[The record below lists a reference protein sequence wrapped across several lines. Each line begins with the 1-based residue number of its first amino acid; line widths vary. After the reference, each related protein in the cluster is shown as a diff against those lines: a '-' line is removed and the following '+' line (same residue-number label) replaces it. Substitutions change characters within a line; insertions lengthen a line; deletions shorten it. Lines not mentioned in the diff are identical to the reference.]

1 MATTSNTLFGNKF
14 SISALAD
21 SVTDRATK
29 GVLILVLDDATV
41 TPKLYTYNKFKE
53 VVEPY
58 DTKNK
63 GYIATA
69 FSDYKVKK
77 VLVAVGHDD
86 SQGITGSLENTLAL
100 LNKVRVN
107 GYMAVPQL
115 TNEQDKKKV
124 ADFIKAQRNDE
135 DYPLKG
141 VLYNY
146 QADNE
151 GITNFTGTDLGIAD
165 YTSDEYCVDI
175 ACMKCTLGA
184 NENLTN
190 HVAKKVKSCD
200 IKTDADTSVANG
212 ELFLINNGIDIV
224 FSNDVNSLTTIPTGQ
239 NEYLT
244 HARVVDVLDMVK
256 EDINEICNK
265 TITGK
270 MGNSYSNRRTV
281 VANICKYLKSLKG
294 YLSNDDLS
302 FAELDLEATKEYL
315 DSIGF
320 DYSEMDDETIL
331 KQKIGTYVFIKVT
344 VYVMDIMEHINFN
357 IKYQI

>member
-1 MATTSNTLFGNKF
+1 MATTSNTLFGNRF

-21 SVTDRATK
+21 SVTERATK

-41 TPKLYTYNKFKE
+41 TPKLYTYNKLKE
-53 VVEPY
+53 VVENY

-63 GYIATA
+63 GYITTA
-69 FSDYKVKK
+69 FSDYKVRK
-77 VLVAVGHDD
+77 VIVAVGHDA
-86 SQGITGSLENTLAL
+86 SEGITGSLEGSLAL
-100 LNKVRVN
+100 LSKVRVN
-107 GYMAVPQL
+107 GYMVAPQI
-115 TNEQDKKKV
+115 TDNQDKKKV
-124 ADFIKAQRNDE
+124 ADFIKTQRNDE

-146 QADNE
+146 KADNE
-151 GITNFTGTDLGIAD
+151 GITNFTGSDLGID
-165 YTSDEYCVDI
+165 GYTSDEYCVDV

-190 HVAKKVKSCD
+190 HIAKKVKSCD
-200 IKTDADTSVANG
+200 VKVDADASIGNG
-212 ELFLINNGIDIV
+212 ELFLINNGTNIV
-224 FSNDVNSLTTIPTGQ
+224 FSNDVNSLTTIPNGQ
-239 NEYLT
+239 NEFLT
-244 HARVVDVLDMVK
+244 HARVVEVLDLVK
-256 EDINEICNK
+256 EDINEICNR

-281 VANICKYLKSLKG
+281 VANLCKYLKSLKG

-302 FAELDLEATKEYL
+302 FAELDLEATKDYL
-315 DSIGF
+315 DSISF

-331 KQKIGTYVFIKVT
+331 KQKIGTNVFIKVT
-344 VYVMDIMEHINFN
+344 LYVMDIMEHINFN

>member
-21 SVTDRATK
+21 SVTERATK

-41 TPKLYTYNKFKE
+41 APKLYTYKKLKE
-53 VVEPY
+53 VAENY

-63 GYIATA
+63 GYITTA
-69 FSDYKVKK
+69 FSDYKVRK
-77 VLVAVGHDD
+77 VIVAVGHAGG
-86 SQGITGSLENTLAL
+86 GITDSLDDTLAL
-100 LNKVRVN
+100 LSKVRVN
-107 GYMAVPQL
+107 GYMAVPQI
-115 TNEQDKKKV
+115 TDEQDKKKV
-124 ADFIKAQRNDE
+124 ADFIKTQRNDE

-151 GITNFTGTDLGIAD
+151 GITNFTGNNLGID
-165 YTSDEYCVDI
+165 EYTSDEYCLDV

-190 HVAKKVKSCD
+190 HIAKKVKSCD
-200 IKTDADTSVANG
+200 VKVDADASVANG
-212 ELFLINNGIDIV
+212 ELFLINNGTNIV
-224 FSNDVNSLTTIPTGQ
+224 FSNDVNSLTTIPNGQ
-239 NEYLT
+239 NEFLT
-244 HARVVDVLDMVK
+244 HARVVEVLDLVK
-256 EDINEICNK
+256 EDINEICNR

-281 VANICKYLKSLKG
+281 VANLCKYLKSLRG

-315 DSIGF
+315 DSINF

-331 KQKIGTYVFIKVT
+331 KQKIGTNVFIKIT
-344 VYVMDIMEHINFN
+344 LYVMDIMEHINFN

>member
-1 MATTSNTLFGNKF
+1 MATTSNTLFGNRF
-14 SISALAD
+14 SIYALAD
-21 SVTDRATK
+21 SVTERATK

-41 TPKLYTYNKFKE
+41 TPKLYTYNKLKE
-53 VVEPY
+53 VVENY

-63 GYIATA
+63 GYITTA
-69 FSDYKVKK
+69 FSDYKVRK
-77 VLVAVGHDD
+77 VIVAVGHDA
-86 SQGITGSLENTLAL
+86 SEGITGSLDRSLAL
-100 LNKVRVN
+100 LSKVRVN
-107 GYMAVPQL
+107 GYMVVPQI
-115 TNEQDKKKV
+115 TNDLDKKKV
-124 ADFIKAQRNDE
+124 ADFIKTQRNDE

-146 QADNE
+146 TADNE
-151 GITNFTGTDLGIAD
+151 GITNFTGSNLGID
-165 YTSDEYCVDI
+165 GYTSDEYCVDV

-190 HVAKKVKSCD
+190 HIAKKVKTCD
-200 IKTDADTSVANG
+200 VKADADASIAKG
-212 ELFLINNGIDIV
+212 ELFLINNGTNIV
-224 FSNDVNSLTTIPTGQ
+224 FSNDVNSLTTIPNGQ

-244 HARVVDVLDMVK
+244 HARVVEVLDLVK
-256 EDINEICNK
+256 EDINEICNR

-281 VANICKYLKSLKG
+281 VANLCKYLKSLKG

-302 FAELDLEATKEYL
+302 FAELDLEATRDYL
-315 DSIGF
+315 DSISF

-331 KQKIGTYVFIKVT
+331 KQKIGTNVFIKIT
-344 VYVMDIMEHINFN
+344 LYVMDIMEHINFN

>member
-1 MATTSNTLFGNKF
+1 MAITGNTLFGNKF

-21 SVTDRATK
+21 SVTERATK

-41 TPKLYTYNKFKE
+41 SPKLYTYNKLRE
-53 VVEPY
+53 VVENY
-58 DTKNK
+58 DAKNK
-63 GYIATA
+63 GYITTA

-77 VLVAVGHDD
+77 VIVAVGHDA
-86 SQGITGSLENTLAL
+86 SEGITGSLEDTLSL

-107 GYMAVPQL
+107 GYMVVPQI
-115 TNEQDKKKV
+115 TNDQDKKKV
-124 ADFIKAQRNDE
+124 ADFIKSQRNDE

-141 VLYNY
+141 VIYNY
-146 QADNE
+146 PADNE
-151 GITNFTGTDLGIAD
+151 GITNFTGNNLGIEG
-165 YTSDEYCVDI
+165 YTPDEYCLDV

-190 HVAKKVKSCD
+190 HIAKKVKTCD
-200 IKTDADTSVANG
+200 VKNYPDACVSQG
-212 ELFLINNGIDIV
+212 ELFLINNGTNIV
-224 FSNDVNSLTTIPTGQ
+224 FSNDVNSLTTIPNGQ

-244 HARVVDVLDMVK
+244 HARVVEVLDLVK
-256 EDINEICNK
+256 EDINEICNR
-265 TITGK
+265 TITGR

-281 VANICKYLKSLKG
+281 VANLCKYLKSLKG

-315 DSIGF
+315 DSINF
-320 DYSEMDDETIL
+320 DYSEMDNETIL
-331 KQKIGTYVFIKVT
+331 KQKIGTNVFIKIT
-344 VYVMDIMEHINFN
+344 LYVMDIMEHINFN

>member
-41 TPKLYTYNKFKE
+41 TPKLYTYNKLKE

-63 GYIATA
+63 GYITTA
-69 FSDYKVKK
+69 FRDYKVKK
-77 VLVAVGHDD
+77 VIVAVGHDVVE
-86 SQGITGSLENTLAL
+86 GITGSLDNTLAL

-107 GYMAVPQL
+107 GYMAVPQI
-115 TNEQDKKKV
+115 TTTEDKKKV
-124 ADFIKAQRNDE
+124 ADFIKTQRNDE
-135 DYPLKG
+135 NYPLKG
-141 VLYNY
+141 VLCNY
-146 QADNE
+146 PADNE
-151 GITNFTGTDLGIAD
+151 GITNFTGDNLGID
-165 YTSDEYCVDI
+165 GYTPDEYCLDI

-190 HVAKKVKSCD
+190 HIAKKVKSCD
-200 IKTDADTSVANG
+200 VKNYPDASVANG

-256 EDINEICNK
+256 EDINAICNK

-270 MGNSYSNRRTV
+270 MGNSYSNRRTL
-281 VANICKYLKSLKG
+281 VANLCKYLKSLKG

-302 FAELDLEATKEYL
+302 YAELDLEATKEYL
-315 DSIGF
+315 DSISF

-331 KQKIGTYVFIKVT
+331 KQKIGTNVFIKIT

-357 IKYQI
+357 IKYEV

>member
-1 MATTSNTLFGNKF
+1 MAITSNTLFGNKF

-21 SVTDRATK
+21 SVTERATR

-41 TPKLYTYNKFKE
+41 TPKLYTYNKLKE
-53 VVEPY
+53 VVENY

-63 GYIATA
+63 GYITTA
-69 FSDYKVKK
+69 FSDYKVRK
-77 VLVAVGHDD
+77 VIVAVGHAGG
-86 SQGITGSLENTLAL
+86 GITDSLDDTLAL
-100 LNKVRVN
+100 LSKVRVN
-107 GYMAVPQL
+107 GYMVVPQI
-115 TNEQDKKKV
+115 TNDQDKKKV
-124 ADFIKAQRNDE
+124 ADFIKTQRNDE

-146 QADNE
+146 KADNE
-151 GITNFTGTDLGIAD
+151 GITNFTGNNLGINE
-165 YTSDEYCVDI
+165 YTSDEYCLDV

-190 HVAKKVKSCD
+190 HIAKKVKSCD
-200 IKTDADTSVANG
+200 VKADADASVANG
-212 ELFLINNGIDIV
+212 ELFLINNGTNIV
-224 FSNDVNSLTTIPTGQ
+224 FSNDVNSLTTIPNGQ
-239 NEYLT
+239 NEFLT
-244 HARVVDVLDMVK
+244 HARVVEVLDLVK
-256 EDINEICNK
+256 EDINEICNR

-281 VANICKYLKSLKG
+281 VANLCKYLKSLKG

-302 FAELDLEATKEYL
+302 YAELDLEATKEYL
-315 DSIGF
+315 DSINF

-331 KQKIGTYVFIKVT
+331 KQKIGTNVFIKVT
-344 VYVMDIMEHINFN
+344 LYVMDIMEHINFN

>member
-21 SVTDRATK
+21 SVTERATK

-41 TPKLYTYNKFKE
+41 TPKLYTYNKLKE
-53 VVEPY
+53 VAENY

-63 GYIATA
+63 GYITTA
-69 FSDYKVKK
+69 FSDYKVRK
-77 VLVAVGHDD
+77 VIVAVGHAGG
-86 SQGITGSLENTLAL
+86 GITDSLDDTLAL
-100 LNKVRVN
+100 LSKVRVN
-107 GYMAVPQL
+107 GYMAVPQI
-115 TNEQDKKKV
+115 TDEQDKKKV
-124 ADFIKAQRNDE
+124 ADFIKTQRNDE

-151 GITNFTGTDLGIAD
+151 GITNFTGNNLGINE
-165 YTSDEYCVDI
+165 YTSDEYCLDV

-190 HVAKKVKSCD
+190 HIAKKVKSCD
-200 IKTDADTSVANG
+200 VKADADASVANG
-212 ELFLINNGIDIV
+212 ELFLINNGTNIV
-224 FSNDVNSLTTIPTGQ
+224 FSNDVNSLTTIPNGQ
-239 NEYLT
+239 NEFLT
-244 HARVVDVLDMVK
+244 HARVVEVLDLVK
-256 EDINEICNK
+256 EDINEICNR

-281 VANICKYLKSLKG
+281 VANLCKYLKSLRG

-302 FAELDLEATKEYL
+302 YAELDLEATKEYL
-315 DSIGF
+315 DSINF

-331 KQKIGTYVFIKVT
+331 KQKIGTNVFIKVT
-344 VYVMDIMEHINFN
+344 LYVMDIMEHINFN

>member
-1 MATTSNTLFGNKF
+1 MAITGNTLFGNKF

-21 SVTDRATK
+21 SVTERATK

-41 TPKLYTYNKFKE
+41 SPKLYTYNKLRE
-53 VVEPY
+53 VVEEY
-58 DTKNK
+58 DAKNK
-63 GYIATA
+63 GYITTA

-77 VLVAVGHDD
+77 VIVAVGHDGG
-86 SQGITGSLENTLAL
+86 GITDSLDDTLAL
-100 LNKVRVN
+100 LSKVRVN
-107 GYMAVPQL
+107 GYMAVPQI
-115 TNEQDKKKV
+115 TDEQDKKKV
-124 ADFIKAQRNDE
+124 ADFIKTQRNDE

-151 GITNFTGTDLGIAD
+151 GITNFTGNNLGID
-165 YTSDEYCVDI
+165 EYTSDEYCLDV

-190 HVAKKVKSCD
+190 HIAKKVKSCD
-200 IKTDADTSVANG
+200 VKADADASVANG
-212 ELFLINNGIDIV
+212 ELFLINNGTNIV
-224 FSNDVNSLTTIPTGQ
+224 FSNDVNSLTTIPSGQ
-239 NEYLT
+239 NVFLT
-244 HARVVDVLDMVK
+244 HARVVEVLDLVK
-256 EDINEICNK
+256 EDINEICNR

-281 VANICKYLKSLKG
+281 VANLCKYLKSLRG

-315 DSIGF
+315 DSINF

-331 KQKIGTYVFIKVT
+331 KQKIGTNVFIKIT
-344 VYVMDIMEHINFN
+344 LYVMDIMEHINFN

>member
-1 MATTSNTLFGNKF
+1 MATTSNTLFRNKF

-21 SVTDRATK
+21 SVTERATK

-41 TPKLYTYNKFKE
+41 ATKLYTYKKLKE
-53 VVEPY
+53 VAENY

-63 GYIATA
+63 GYITTA

-77 VLVAVGHDD
+77 VIVAVGHDG
-86 SQGITGSLENTLAL
+86 SQGITGSLDDTLAL

-124 ADFIKAQRNDE
+124 ADFIKTQRNDE

-141 VLYNY
+141 VLCNY
-146 QADNE
+146 PADNE
-151 GITNFTGTDLGIAD
+151 GITNFTGDNLGIEG
-165 YTSDEYCVDI
+165 YTPDEYCLDI

-200 IKTDADTSVANG
+200 VKIYPDASVSKG
-212 ELFLINNGIDIV
+212 ELFLINNGTDIV

-256 EDINEICNK
+256 EDINAICNK

-281 VANICKYLKSLKG
+281 VANLCKYLKSLKG

-302 FAELDLEATKEYL
+302 YAELDLEATKEYL

-331 KQKIGTYVFIKVT
+331 KQKIGTYVFIKIT

>member
-1 MATTSNTLFGNKF
+1 MATTSNTLFGNRF

-21 SVTDRATK
+21 SVTERATK

-41 TPKLYTYNKFKE
+41 SPKLYTYNKLRE
-53 VVEPY
+53 VVENY
-58 DTKNK
+58 DAKNK
-63 GYIATA
+63 GYITTA

-77 VLVAVGHDD
+77 VIVAVGHDA
-86 SQGITGSLENTLAL
+86 SEGITGSLDRSLAL
-100 LNKVRVN
+100 LSKVRVN
-107 GYMAVPQL
+107 GYMVVPQI
-115 TNEQDKKKV
+115 TNDLDKKKV
-124 ADFIKAQRNDE
+124 ADFIKTQRNDE

-146 QADNE
+146 TADNE
-151 GITNFTGTDLGIAD
+151 GITNFTGSNLGID
-165 YTSDEYCVDI
+165 GYTSDEYCVDV

-190 HVAKKVKSCD
+190 HIAKKVKTCD
-200 IKTDADTSVANG
+200 VKADADASIAKG
-212 ELFLINNGIDIV
+212 ELFLINNGTNIV
-224 FSNDVNSLTTIPTGQ
+224 FSNDVNSLTTIPNGQ
-239 NEYLT
+239 NEFLT
-244 HARVVDVLDMVK
+244 HARVVEVLDLVK
-256 EDINEICNK
+256 EDINEICNR

-281 VANICKYLKSLKG
+281 VANLCKYLKSLRG

-315 DSIGF
+315 DSINF

-331 KQKIGTYVFIKVT
+331 KQKIGTNVFIKIT
-344 VYVMDIMEHINFN
+344 LYVMDIMEHINFN